1 MDAPPLNPQE
11 KSGLLFDVQR
21 SIRYHD
27 RRVAHFD
34 KLHKATN
41 VFTILISG
49 VVILDV
55 FTPFTSPS
63 LDVDG
68 QSSALSLWVK
78 IFAAIAALFS
88 AFDLVVGFGHRA
100 NEHRDLKRKFCVL
113 EREVISASTP
123 ESIQDAQIKR
133 SEIEAEEPPIFRALD
148 AMCYN
153 EMIIAQGHSTTS
165 EHFHKVTRFKRLT
178 ANWLRWS
185 DFSSTVT

>member
-1 MDAPPLNPQE
+1 MDAPHLNSQE
-11 KSGLLFDVQR
+11 KASLLFDVQR

-27 RRVAHFD
+27 RRIAHFD

-41 VFTILISG
+41 VFTILMSG

-55 FTPFTSPS
+55 FTPLAAPSPS
-63 LDVDG
+63 D
-68 QSSALSLWVK
+68 QSLTLSFWVK

-100 NEHRDLKRKFCVL
+100 NEHRDLKRRFCVL
-113 EREVISASTP
+113 ERQVISASTP
-123 ESIQDAQIKR
+123 ATIQEAQIKR

-165 EHFHKVTRFKRLT
+165 EYFHKVSPLKRWT
-178 ANWLRWS
+178 ANWIRWS
-185 DFSSTVT
+185 DYSSAVT